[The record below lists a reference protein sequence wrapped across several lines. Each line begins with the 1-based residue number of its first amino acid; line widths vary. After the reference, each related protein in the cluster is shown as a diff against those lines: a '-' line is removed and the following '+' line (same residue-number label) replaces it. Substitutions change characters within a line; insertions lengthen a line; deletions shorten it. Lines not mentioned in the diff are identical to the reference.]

1 MTAEPIDE
9 ASVALVRDALAHLYD
24 YPYLLQ
30 HPLAERLGLS
40 AELKPRERMRQLRAE
55 LIQAV
60 EQLRPADDVPLR
72 SAQSRSYQVLTLHYV
87 ESMLIDE
94 VARELAIS
102 PRQVYRDLRRAEEDL
117 AALLG
122 LADTGQPP
130 VTEPARMA
138 TEPISGLS
146 DEAAR
151 LAVSGGSLPIGVML
165 TDAREAV
172 QALAQSCRVGLTVA
186 TCHPSSL
193 YQAPVAELA
202 RHALV
207 ALLSQ
212 TVKAATPATT
222 VAVRSRVGRD
232 DIGIE
237 ITLDCEAPLGL
248 DDLGTAVRLL
258 TLVKGELTVTPG
270 DERCTI
276 ILKLPIERKWRVLLI
291 DDNAELGNLFERYLL
306 DTAYV
311 LTVAHDP
318 REGLTM
324 ARTGEVDVIVLDVMM
339 PGRDGWSLL
348 QQLVNDSAT
357 AGVPV
362 VVCSVIHDP
371 ELAASLGAVAAL
383 PKPVTRADLL
393 QTLGQALPLHLRAAS
408 RR

>member
-9 ASVALVRDALAHLYD
+9 AAVALVRDALAHLYD

-165 TDAREAV
+165 TDACEAV
-172 QALAQSCRVGLTVA
+172 QALARSRQVGLTVA
-186 TCHPSSL
+186 MCPRSSL
-193 YQAPVAELA
+193 YQAQVAELA

-212 TVKAATPATT
+212 TIKAARPATT
-222 VAVRSRVGRD
+222 LAVECRTGRD
-232 DIGIE
+232 EVYVIMAF
-237 ITLDCEAPLGL
+237 DCDAPLNV
-248 DDLGTAVRLL
+248 DDLGTALRLIA
-258 TLVKGELTVTPG
+258 LVKGELTLVPG
-270 DERCTI
+270 KGHCGVNVR
-276 ILKLPIERKWRVLLI
+276 LPLDRKWRVLLV
-291 DDNAELGNLFERYLL
+291 DDNAELGDLFERYLQ
-306 DTAYV
+306 DTGYA

-318 REGLTM
+318 REGLAM

-393 QTLGQALPLHLRAAS
+393 QALSQALTPHPRAAS